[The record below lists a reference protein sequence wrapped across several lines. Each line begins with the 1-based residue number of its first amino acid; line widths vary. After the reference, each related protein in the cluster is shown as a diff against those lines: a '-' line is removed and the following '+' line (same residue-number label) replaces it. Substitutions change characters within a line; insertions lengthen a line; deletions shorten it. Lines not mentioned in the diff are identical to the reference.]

1 MNFIVYPLKDTNS
14 QQLYAIGETMNFL
27 KKDYPRFY
35 DWFTSKVIPGIKTS
49 ERQIYIA
56 SPSDNPGCIAGVMIL
71 KDTAQEKKICSL
83 YVAEEY
89 RSNKLGTKFLS
100 LATEV
105 LKTEKPVITVS
116 STRIDAFSGLFKKF
130 GYLLYECYPK
140 YYSTDTNELS
150 YNGPIEPYLSKQVA
164 NA

>member
-1 MNFIVYPLKDTNS
+1 MNFVVYPLKGTNS
-14 QQLYAIGETMNFL
+14 QQLYAIGETMSFL

-35 DWFTSKVIPGIKTS
+35 DWFTSKVIPGINTAQ
-49 ERQIYIA
+49 RQIYIA
-56 SPSDNPGCIAGVMIL
+56 SPSDNLDCIAGVMIL
-71 KDTAQEKKICSL
+71 KDTVQEKKICSL

-100 LATEV
+100 LAAEV

-116 STRIDAFSGLFKKF
+116 STRANVFSGLFKKF
-130 GYLLYECYPK
+130 GYSLYECYPE
-140 YYSTDTNELS
+140 YYSADTHELS
-150 YNGPIEPYLSKQVA
+150 YNGPIEPHLSKQVA